1 MMKATQNPLR
11 RISSRAIIVLCLG
24 LFVSAGVPARA
35 ASWSGIEPLR
45 SRRAD
50 VERALGAPVNEQPD
64 NAGALVF
71 RVAGGTVTV
80 SFADARFVQS
90 RNLGADAVGTVLQI
104 VLQHEN
110 ANETPESLNLIGNRA
125 FRREQRNNI
134 VAFTNERD
142 GLVYLFIDN
151 RLRTTRYT
159 PTLEQLGR
167 GGRGRGFRTI
177 F

>member
-1 MMKATQNPLR
+1 MMKANQNPLR

-24 LFVSAGVPARA
+24 LIVSAGVSRA

-80 SFADARFVQS
+80 SFADARFIQ
-90 RNLGADAVGTVLQI
+90 
-104 VLQHEN
+104 
-110 ANETPESLNLIGNRA
+110 
-125 FRREQRNNI
+125 
-134 VAFTNERD
+134 
-142 GLVYLFIDN
+142 
-151 RLRTTRYT
+151 
-159 PTLEQLGR
+159 
-167 GGRGRGFRTI
+167 
-177 F
+177 